1 MSDYITQKQLDAA
14 LAKQTSKIADIM
26 QGFMIQVDQR
36 FNKVEQ
42 DIADLKKSH
51 DRLLNTI
58 DGFID
63 RIDKYETELAARDAK
78 IDRLER
84 WIQEIAKKTNVPM
97 PH

>member
-1 MSDYITQKQLDAA
+1 MSDHVTQKQLDKA
-14 LAKQTSKIADIM
+14 LAKQTTEIIDVL
-26 QGFMIQVDQR
+26 QTFMEQVDKR

-84 WIQEIAKKTNVPM
+84 WIKEIAKKTDVPM
-97 PH
+97 PN